1 MARTFNRAYD
11 QADRMLNTS
20 GISSLPVVYKDVG
33 GRLLG
38 GIDKLEDIIFASNL
52 PKDKKNE
59 LYNLLTGS
67 KLREWETGRAVPNTS
82 LNKAA
87 SDFLKDIVVSATAPP
102 GTDVGIKKHIPIIG
116 PLIQPTTDALRSGI
130 RGLIQSPTIRNMLG
144 NIDTGDYSKDIKALQ
159 SELKS
164 NPDPDL
170 AEELKDLI
178 DIQKSQELKR
188 KNPLS
193 AQYALYLDQF
203 LPDKVVDGKRY
214 YNPVT
219 EENKS
224 KYFSEESQK
233 GVGQELRQN
242 LETKL
247 KAREEGVYSGK
258 TLKNIGDAD
267 LLYSEPQ
274 SLGKVYYGSY
284 DSRGKWQEGIPNWD
298 GTFTVKDEYNWNRD
312 FPVGPG
318 AIIRSLAN
326 YINPET
332 RSLKSV
338 AESIAGTVAP
348 IGAQG
353 EGRKIEFNV
362 PAYSDP
368 VKQLDVMRQLD
379 RPPSVS
385 PTGDLGRPPLDQ
397 PQQSDIVAEANKL
410 GVPVIDVEQPGLPGM
425 GWHHEAF
432 NDPDDFTEQYTDYHT
447 GLKHGG
453 QTMSRG
459 LSGINKSININGQPH
474 SLAWINPGEASA
486 LRAMGGS
493 GKPGPMG
500 IPSYQDE
507 LYDYDDEYEI
517 GTGGEFGVT
526 STPATPTGQTN
537 FDEATDWYNES
548 SSNIPDSGDTW
559 QEERAEIIKSSGTGG
574 GRGADPRAFTYYREP
589 IEDKDPAGG
598 VPYYGGSDSLTSEDV
613 MKGRYSKKLNPYIN
627 ALYDSGM
634 ISTQVADYMAGL
646 SSATLAGMREAYDTG
661 YSYGGPM
668 GTMRGLSRDQGTDYA
683 KKLKLKKLT
692 GKETKKQKEQYLSDI
707 KTRIEDAGGTWI
719 KSAKFEGMYGD
730 EWKEIL
736 KSQGYADPVTGEL
749 TTMGTAMDWAKP
761 FSMVSKAGAMGL
773 NALTSAFG
781 VLGEF
786 ITPEGKSFRVM
797 DDGTLVE
804 PDIYADT
811 DEGNIERQPI
821 SRLPP
826 PIPQPAPLEPELT
839 GIAALQAE
847 RPEVAS
853 IGTSLQ
859 PQFNNIVISLGG
871 DTPENRK
878 TAAQY
883 LNKPVNIF
891 AEVG

>member
-1 MARTFNRAYD
+1 MAGIFNKAYD

-33 GRLLG
+33 GRVLS
-38 GIDKLEDIIFASNL
+38 GIDKAEDIIFASNL

-67 KLREWETGRAVPNTS
+67 KLRSWSTGRAVPNTS
-82 LNKAA
+82 WNKAT
-87 SDFLKDIVVSATAPP
+87 SDFLKDIVVTATAPP
-102 GTDVGIKKHIPIIG
+102 GTPLGRGASMIPG
-116 PLIQPTTDALRSGI
+116 LQTTTDLTRRGI
-130 RGLIQSPTIRNMLG
+130 RGLLENKTIRNMLG
-144 NIDTGDYSKDIKALQ
+144 NIDTQDYSKDIKEIQ
-159 SELKS
+159 SKLKS

-170 AEELKDLI
+170 AEELKILTKF
-178 DIQKSQELKR
+178 QKSQELKR

-214 YNPVT
+214 YNPIT
-219 EENKS
+219 DENKS

-247 KAREEGVYSGK
+247 KAREEGVSSGK

-267 LLYSEPQ
+267 LLYSEPD

-459 LSGINKSININGQPH
+459 LSGINKTININGQPH

-486 LRAMGGS
+486 LKAMGGS
-493 GKPGPMG
+493 GKKVDG
-500 IPSYQDE
+500 IPAYYFDDPGYMMEEIESY
-507 LYDYDDEYEI
+507 YDPVDH
-517 GTGGEFGVT
+517 GTDF
-526 STPATPTGQTN
+526 TPAPLQYSDVQYLSSDGQTTTPDR
-537 FDEATDWYNES
+537 FGASGLT
-548 SSNIPDSGDTW
+548 SNIPIDLSQADLTNEEAQALGQMHQSQVKSEMDRLLEGVPLSQEGSGRSDFKGLAQLAAQEAIPGASDTW
-559 QEERAEIIKSSGTGG
+559 DFEAFAENYPWLMP
-574 GRGADPRAFTYYREP
+574 GAAFVKG
-589 IEDKDPAGG
+589 IGWIMGKDPNPVVSSYNMGG
-598 VPYYGGSDSLTSEDV
+598 KIYNVYMDGTVKEQRKDEDYGDDGNEPV
-613 MKGRYSKKLNPYIN
+613 KKKFP
-627 ALYDSGM
+627 
-634 ISTQVADYMAGL
+634 
-646 SSATLAGMREAYDTG
+646 
-661 YSYGGPM
+661 
-668 GTMRGLSRDQGTDYA
+668 
-683 KKLKLKKLT
+683 LKKIAAAE
-692 GKETKKQKEQYLSDI
+692 KEEEK
-707 KTRIEDAGGTWI
+707 
-719 KSAKFEGMYGD
+719 
-730 EWKEIL
+730 
-736 KSQGYADPVTGEL
+736 
-749 TTMGTAMDWAKP
+749 
-761 FSMVSKAGAMGL
+761 
-773 NALTSAFG
+773 
-781 VLGEF
+781 
-786 ITPEGKSFRVM
+786 
-797 DDGTLVE
+797 
-804 PDIYADT
+804 
-811 DEGNIERQPI
+811 
-821 SRLPP
+821 
-826 PIPQPAPLEPELT
+826 ELT
-839 GIAALQAE
+839 GIAKLLDE
-847 RPEVAS
+847 REDKPTKGEA
-853 IGTSLQ
+853 LQ
-859 PQFNNIVISLGG
+859 PQFDNIV
-871 DTPENRK
+871 
-878 TAAQY
+878 AAGFSRQEAADM
-883 LNKPVNIF
+883 LNQPVNIF
-891 AEVG
+891 A